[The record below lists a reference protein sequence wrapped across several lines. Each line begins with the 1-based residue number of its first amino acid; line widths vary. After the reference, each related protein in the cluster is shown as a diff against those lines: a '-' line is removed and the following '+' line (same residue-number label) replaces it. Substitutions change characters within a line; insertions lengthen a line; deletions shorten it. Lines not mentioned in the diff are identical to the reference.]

1 MPIEEDALRLG
12 RSWPIS
18 IPVVGCIL
26 AINAIGIFA
35 AIQGG
40 VRRVMSQNILESLRE
55 EVTPSQEEALSN
67 RWIGSGQL
75 QAHDKA

>member
-1 MPIEEDALRLG
+1 LVTLYAYRKRMLFAPWEILANLNFPLL
-12 RSWPIS
+12 
-18 IPVVGCIL
+18 VAFL

-55 EVTPSQEEALSN
+55 E
-67 RWIGSGQL
+67 
-75 QAHDKA
+75 